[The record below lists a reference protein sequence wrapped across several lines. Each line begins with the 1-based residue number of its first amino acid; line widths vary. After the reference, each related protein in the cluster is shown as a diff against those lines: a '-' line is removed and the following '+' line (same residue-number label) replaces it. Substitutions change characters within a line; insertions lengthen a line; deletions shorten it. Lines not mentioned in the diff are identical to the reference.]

1 MKKVTKCQGE
11 KKNRLTSITQ
21 KSKWVKLTR
30 NITQGLKV
38 QAQGIVGIP
47 PSYNAFLVVMLSSRC
62 DSMTFKVLFGL
73 TVLHRSKQIPQ
84 G

>member
-1 MKKVTKCQGE
+1 MKKVTKCQEE
-11 KKNRLTSITQ
+11 KKQVNGITQ

-47 PSYNAFLVVMLSSRC
+47 PSYNAFLLVMLSSRC
-62 DSMTFKVLFGL
+62 DGMTFKVLFGL